1 MFARLLLA
9 WLSALLLASAT
20 AVQAAPRR
28 IVSLNMCADQLL
40 LRLADRNQIAALTD
54 LAGDRW
60 MSAERD
66 RAKGLKTIHGAAEDV
81 LALDPDLIVA
91 SPGRWSRPVAAMGG
105 RPTPV
110 LELNFANSYGDIID
124 QIRMVAKAVGHPG
137 RGEALIA
144 RMAADLAAI
153 PRTRRAPV
161 AAYYQRRG
169 YLTGQGTLID
179 DLMRRVGIR
188 NLATILGKPMLSRM
202 SVEEMVAAQPDFLIV
217 ETTSDH
223 VDDQGTEMLHHRA
236 LAGIP
241 RLRVPEAWTICGGP
255 AYVLA
260 ARTLA
265 AQLRGR

>member
-1 MFARLLLA
+1 MFARALIPLLLLVA
-9 WLSALLLASAT
+9 AMPAA
-20 AVQAAPRR
+20 AAPRR

-40 LRLADRNQIAALTD
+40 LRLADRSQIAALTD
-54 LAGDRW
+54 LAQDSW
-60 MSAERD
+60 MSAERA
-66 RAKGLKTIHGAAEDV
+66 RAKGVRMIHGAAEDV

-91 SPGRWSRPVAAMGG
+91 SPGRWSGPVAAMGG
-105 RPTPV
+105 RHTPV
-110 LELNFANSYGDIID
+110 LELDFANSYADIVG
-124 QIRMVAKAVGHPG
+124 QIRTVAKAVGHVD

-144 RMAADLAAI
+144 RMAVDLAAI
-153 PRTRRAPV
+153 PRAKRAPV

-179 DLMRRVGIR
+179 DLMLRLGIR
-188 NLATILGKPMLSRM
+188 NLATTLRKPMLSRM
-202 SVEEMVAAQPDFLIV
+202 SVEEMVAAQPDYLIV

-265 AQLRGR
+265 AQLRAKGR